1 MSRCPVQ
8 GSSRYSLS
16 YVCGGWMF
24 LATLSSC
31 LQFSLRVVKYDRHGY
46 KARTK
51 AVIITDTVGNSNT
64 HSPSP
69 HTPPT
74 PPPYTHAHCPHI
86 RSSHTHHPPHTP
98 LHRLDTSNFKVK
110 EQFPLSDISAIS
122 VSSLSDG
129 VVVIGLPTE
138 GPNARGDLI
147 IKTEQVIELVTKL
160 ALFGGK
166 LDTVKIVSTGT

>member
-1 MSRCPVQ
+1 M
-8 GSSRYSLS
+8 
-16 YVCGGWMF
+16 
-24 LATLSSC
+24 
-31 LQFSLRVVKYDRHGY
+31 
-46 KARTK
+46 
-51 AVIITDTVGNSNT
+51 
-64 HSPSP
+64 
-69 HTPPT
+69 
-74 PPPYTHAHCPHI
+74 
-86 RSSHTHHPPHTP
+86 
-98 LHRLDTSNFKVK
+98 K

-166 LDTVKIVSTGT
+166 WDTGVKVVSTGT

>member
-8 GSSRYSLS
+8 GSSS
-16 YVCGGWMF
+16 F
-24 LATLSSC
+24 LCELSS
-31 LQFSLRVVKYDRHGY
+31 
-46 KARTK
+46 T
-51 AVIITDTVGNSNT
+51 TDTDTRPGQELS
-64 HSPSP
+64 SSL
-69 HTPPT
+69 
-74 PPPYTHAHCPHI
+74 I
-86 RSSHTHHPPHTP
+86 RQNNCFY
-98 LHRLDTSNFKVK
+98 LDTSNFKVK

-166 LDTVKIVSTGT
+166 LDTVKIVSTGTSPPHCPHLHQAGDI